1 MDLREFISKCEAAG
15 QLSRIKKEVDWNLE
29 LSHISKIN
37 EENNGAA
44 LLFENVKDYKNSVLT
59 GAYSTKE
66 TLAIAL
72 GMSIGTSMC
81 EMSRQ
86 WMQLAIKKLI
96 PPVEVKDGP
105 ILENILEG
113 DQINLFD
120 FPVPQMY
127 PQDGGRFIGTAY
139 TLITRDPESGWVN
152 LGTYRMQILDNK
164 STGIQ
169 IIKGKHADFM
179 MKKYHKMGKK
189 MPALAVIGGDPLGFL
204 TGSTL
209 VSAETSEY
217 DVMGAL
223 RGEPVEIIISETNG
237 LPFMANAEIVLEGEV
252 ETDPEKWRQEGP
264 FGEYTG
270 YYSGKKS
277 EEWPKPWLDVKRV
290 YHRNDYILW
299 STTVGKPI
307 TDTHMIQSLNRTA
320 TLWTDLET
328 MRVPGIQ
335 SVYIPAESTGRFWAI
350 VSVKQMYPG
359 HPNHVADAVY
369 GSTTGHYGMKGV
381 IVVDDDIPADD
392 WNKVMWAMSVRYDP
406 KRDTQII
413 NRGRSTPLD
422 PALPFN
428 AREIV
433 SRIIID
439 ACTPYEWERKPQEI
453 FLDEDTEKKVREN
466 WDSYGIK

>member
-15 QLSRIKKEVDWNLE
+15 KLKRVKKEVDWNLE

-37 EENNGAA
+37 EEKDGGA
-44 LLFENVKDYKNSVLT
+44 LLFEKVKGYHNSVLT

-66 TLAIAL
+66 NFAIAL
-72 GMSIGTSMC
+72 GLPLGTSMC
-81 EMSRQ
+81 EMSRH
-86 WMQLAIKKLI
+86 WMQLAIKQLI

-105 ILENILEG
+105 ILENVIERK
-113 DQINLFD
+113 DVNLFD
-120 FPVPQMY
+120 FPVPMMY
-127 PQDGGRFIGTAY
+127 PQDGGRFIGTAA
-139 TLITRDPESGWVN
+139 TLVTRDPESGWIN
-152 LGTYRMQILDNK
+152 LGTYRMQILDEK
-164 STGIQ
+164 SAGIQ

-179 MKKYHKMGKK
+179 MKKYLKLGQK
-189 MPALAVIGGDPLGFL
+189 MPAMLVIGGDPLGFL

-217 DVMGAL
+217 EIMGAL
-223 RGEPVEIIISETNG
+223 RGEPIEIIKSKFSG
-237 LPFMANAEIVLEGEV
+237 LPFMASAEIVLEGEV
-252 ETDPEKWRQEGP
+252 DPNPDSWRQEGP

-277 EEWPKPWLDVKRV
+277 DEWPKPWLDVQRI

-328 MRVPGIQ
+328 ARVPGIQ
-335 SVYIPAESTGRFWAI
+335 SVYIPASSTGRFWAI

-381 IVVDDDIPADD
+381 IVVDEDIPADD

-406 KRDTQII
+406 KRDTQIVK
-413 NRGRSTPLD
+413 RGRSTPLD
-422 PALPFN
+422 PALHHSE
-428 AREIV
+428 REIV

-439 ACTPYEWERKPQEI
+439 ACTPYEWDRKPQEI
-453 FLDEDTEKKVREN
+453 FLDPEMEKKVRDN
-466 WDSYGIK
+466 WESYGI